1 MKIRSISNCFYKLS
15 LAAMTITAST
25 SLSSCAW
32 TEERYHIEEHP
43 SKTIQNYNKTED
55 MFNEFLTDIGMLKNG
70 YRIENIPSVRVEDE
84 NGNEIYNVYDKS
96 LNSKYL
102 NSDTLW
108 LRQLIIRPNDKYD
121 ADTILFYKKD
131 DSLCVENSQKT
142 IKDVRLSK
150 KPNKTWQETI
160 NGKANAQWYNVY
172 NTLIARDT
180 GKNCYFYMNP
190 LRIIPPKI
198 DK

>member
-1 MKIRSISNCFYKLS
+1 
-15 LAAMTITAST
+15 MTITAST
-25 SLSSCAW
+25 SVSSCAW

-43 SKTIQNYNKTED
+43 SKTIQNDNKTED
-55 MFNEFLTDIGMLKNG
+55 MFNEFLTDIGMLKDG

-121 ADTILFYKKD
+121 ADTILFYKKGG
-131 DSLCVENSQKT
+131 SLCVENSRKT
-142 IKDVRLSK
+142 IKNVRLSK
-150 KPNKTWQETI
+150 NTNKTWTETTD
-160 NGKANAQWYNVY
+160 KKFTAQWYNIG
-172 NTLIARDT
+172 NALIVRDT
-180 GKNCYFYMNP
+180 GEKCYFYTNP
-190 LRIIPPKI
+190 LRMIPPKI
-198 DK
+198 GK